1 MYPSTLD
8 QTMAMDTSA
17 YLPENATQMAL
28 TSNESTSFTSAESK
42 DDAMRDTLRLTAV
55 VLGVIITLGVIATV
69 MTVTVLSSRSNFHEK
84 TIGTEEGNV
93 EGAASGVI
101 VVAPDPKSKST
112 ALTSKWAKSTTEDHT
127 GHATGKPFTVPETTS
142 VKSET
147 TTFLRTPEKRKRD
160 KSLGLLCT
168 IGGKL
173 SAPEILPESGLCH
186 YLFCDSVY
194 KKGFVP
200 YDPVTVDPSLSIF
213 VANRGAV
220 AHTLTGVGFA
230 YKYHQQLLLQLLE
243 SDEVPSKKI
252 LRNEN
257 ICNFG
262 ILDTPT
268 NGFDEI
274 SLHKILQIF
283 GFLHEATMLWKTE
296 DETCVTVFT
305 APPGVNTLEDLYV
318 DYFSHFF
325 KPDIIVIRSHYLEGD
340 NTFEDCRVVP
350 PTMLKMPPLLT
361 TNSSYTDDMST
372 AAETIKRLVER
383 GVDTQWA
390 LSVTMKGRWN
400 TLKPGQPAAFLSECV
415 YDPSAESFGSY
426 SEVCNDPS
434 FRNGTTYKTGAYG
447 PLYYNQSDGRT
458 FTFENV
464 TTLVDKL
471 CRVGL
476 QYWPYSFGIAVYDVD
491 YEDISKACPSS
502 FKETFERVLHTRL
515 LVDYFKHSFY
525 GQYTLNAC
533 LENNG

>member
-28 TSNESTSFTSAESK
+28 TSNESTSLTS
-42 DDAMRDTLRLTAV
+42 
-55 VLGVIITLGVIATV
+55 G
-69 MTVTVLSSRSNFHEK
+69 SNFHEK

-186 YLFCDSVY
+186 YLFYDSVY

-350 PTMLKMPPLLT
+350 PTMLRMPPLLT

-426 SEVCNDPS
+426 SE
-434 FRNGTTYKTGAYG
+434 
-447 PLYYNQSDGRT
+447 
-458 FTFENV
+458 
-464 TTLVDKL
+464 L

-525 GQYTLNAC
+525 GQYTVERMLRK
-533 LENNG
+533 